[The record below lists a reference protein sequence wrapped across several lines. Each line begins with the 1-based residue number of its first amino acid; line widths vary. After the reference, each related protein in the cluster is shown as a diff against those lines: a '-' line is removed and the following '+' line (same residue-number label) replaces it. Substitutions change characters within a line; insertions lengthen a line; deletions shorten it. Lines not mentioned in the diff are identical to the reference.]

1 MVRVLE
7 EADVWV
13 VEDKAMLRNA
23 LESLLTKAS
32 GLRCSLAAESCEQ
45 ALDALELG
53 GAPDIVLMDIGLP
66 GMDGIEGTRRIK
78 ALSPTTR
85 VIMLTVHEESQ
96 RIFDAICAGA
106 SGYLLKPSSAEDIA
120 TALQDVQQGAAPI
133 NAFIAS
139 KMLEMFARLAEPR
152 SAADD
157 YGLTARELEILE
169 LLVESLTVPQIAERL
184 GVSYHTVDSHT
195 RNIYAKLHVRTRTA
209 AVAKTLKERLI

>member
-1 MVRVLE
+1 MMRTLK

-13 VEDKAMLRNA
+13 VEDKAIFRNA
-23 LESLLTKAS
+23 LESLLRKTP
-32 GLRCSLAAESCEQ
+32 GLGCTLSVESCEE
-45 ALDALELG
+45 ALVSIEEG
-53 GAPDIVLMDIGLP
+53 NAPDIILMDIGLP

-85 VIMLTVHEESQ
+85 IIILTVHEESQ
-96 RIFDAICAGA
+96 KIFDAVCAGA

-120 TALQDVQQGAAPI
+120 DALSDVQQGAAPI
-133 NAFIAS
+133 NAFIAG

-157 YGLTARELEILE
+157 YGLTPRELEILE
-169 LLVESLTVPQIAERL
+169 LLVESLAVPQIAERL
-184 GVSYHTVDSHT
+184 GVSFHTVDSHT